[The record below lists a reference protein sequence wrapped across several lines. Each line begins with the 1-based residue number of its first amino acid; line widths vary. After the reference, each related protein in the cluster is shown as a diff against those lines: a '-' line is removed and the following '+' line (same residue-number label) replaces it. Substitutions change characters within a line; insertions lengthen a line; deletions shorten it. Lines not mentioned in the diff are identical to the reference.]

1 MLMLVVSSTNF
12 QVPCLLSLVPK
23 LERFSV
29 QFPKPKKKKKKKIY
43 FCCKERLNGKKKNRN
58 LKLFT

>member
-12 QVPCLLSLVPK
+12 QVPCLLFLVPK

-29 QFPKPKKKKKKKIY
+29 QFPKQKKKKK
-43 FCCKERLNGKKKNRN
+43 
-58 LKLFT
+58 FTFVVRKG